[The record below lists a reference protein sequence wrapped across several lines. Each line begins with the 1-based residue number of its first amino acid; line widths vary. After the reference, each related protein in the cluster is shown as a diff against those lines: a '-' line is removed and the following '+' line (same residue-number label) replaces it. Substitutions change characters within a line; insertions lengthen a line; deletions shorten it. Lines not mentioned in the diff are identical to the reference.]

1 MAVIDV
7 DVHGHVGVRQ
17 MRCERVQRL
26 PGTVDQPGMQIL
38 KDDLF
43 DIVPRGHS
51 LVLPLAEHEDLGLI
65 FLYVFLPQ
73 QVWEL
78 GTKGMKCS
86 KKSVPLKLFGVGE
99 L

>member
-1 MAVIDV
+1 M
-7 DVHGHVGVRQ
+7 
-17 MRCERVQRL
+17 
-26 PGTVDQPGMQIL
+26 
-38 KDDLF
+38 
-43 DIVPRGHS
+43 
-51 LVLPLAEHEDLGLI
+51 LPLAEQEDLGFITALSI
-65 FLYVFLPQ
+65 RFLPQ

>member
-1 MAVIDV
+1 MAVIDI

-43 DIVPRGHS
+43 DIVRRAM
-51 LVLPLAEHEDLGLI
+51 V
-65 FLYVFLPQ
+65 
-73 QVWEL
+73 
-78 GTKGMKCS
+78 
-86 KKSVPLKLFGVGE
+86 
-99 L
+99 